1 MLVQVFRDNTAFS
14 FFSISNLHQ
23 IFISLLD
30 KQIKNDLLSTTQ
42 VSDANLLK
50 ADQRS
55 NIPWPIRFEARGLAP
70 LN

>member
-55 NIPWPIRFEARGLAP
+55 NIP
-70 LN
+70 

>member
-30 KQIKNDLLSTTQ
+30 KQIENDLLSTTQ

-55 NIPWPIRFEARGLAP
+55 NIP
-70 LN
+70 